1 MNLFALT
8 SSPGARIVRFPLTQE
23 LQDEIKTVFEEQHK
37 AFTADIVETVEFDG
51 RYRPDQGELLVIKN
65 FADVDGLATAVK
77 NPLAVELF
85 DPNAH
90 SLETVKAFFTGNP
103 DGGEQVLIQVF
114 ERRRLIATKNVAI
127 FFSGNTFQ
135 RMSDAG
141 LTLDNKLLAILD
153 GNDLKFQSFHYVRRV
168 FDVEDHFKEATS
180 AEVKAFANHD
190 KLAAEDPA
198 AFEAGANS
206 LVRRKIALILQS
218 GVLDNFTAEQIVAT
232 AQSFK
237 LEIKTTKG
245 GKIALPSNGTELR
258 RLLRFLD
265 EDYYES
271 PLSQTHFVSNSKR
284 VAD

>member
-8 SSPGARIVRFPLTQE
+8 GDPSARIVRFPLTQE
-23 LQDEIKTVFEEQHK
+23 LQEEIKEVFEQQHR
-37 AFTADIVETVEFDG
+37 AFTADIVETIEFDG
-51 RYRPDQGELLVIKN
+51 RYKPDQGELLVIKN
-65 FADVDGLATAVK
+65 FVDVDGLAVAVR
-77 NPLAVELF
+77 NPLAIELF
-85 DPNAH
+85 DPGVH
-90 SLETVKAFFTGNP
+90 SLELIKAFFAGSS
-103 DGGEQVLIQVF
+103 DGSNQVLVQLF

-127 FFSGNTFQ
+127 FFTGNTFQ

-153 GNDLKFQSFHYVRRV
+153 GNDLKFQSFHFVRRV

-180 AEVKAFANHD
+180 AEVKAFANHER
-190 KLAAEDPA
+190 LAAEDPA
-198 AFEAGANS
+198 AFEANANA

-218 GVLDNFTAEQIVAT
+218 GVLDRFTPEQIVAT

-237 LEIKTTKG
+237 VEIKTTAD
-245 GKIALPSNGTELR
+245 GKIELPTNATELR

-271 PLSQTHFVSNSKR
+271 SLSQTHFVSNSKR

>member
-85 DPNAH
+85 DPNVH

-103 DGGEQVLIQVF
+103 DGGDQVLIQVF
-114 ERRRLIATKNVAI
+114 ERRRLIATKNVAF

-153 GNDLKFQSFHYVRRV
+153 GNDLKFQSFHFVRRV

-180 AEVKAFANHD
+180 AEVKTFANHD

-237 LEIKTTKG
+237 LEIKTTQE
-245 GKIALPSNGTELR
+245 GKISLPTNATELR